1 MIYIYMGEG
10 AGGALS
16 REKAR
21 DVLGEPPEYLLK
33 QEDSS

>member
-1 MIYIYMGEG
+1 MIYMGEG

-21 DVLGEPPEYLLK
+21 DVLGEPGILAKARRL
-33 QEDSS
+33 

>member
-1 MIYIYMGEG
+1 MIYMGEG

-21 DVLGEPPEYLLK
+21 DVLGEPRNTC
-33 QEDSS
+33 